1 MKYKKIM
8 VLCIYLIIVTVYIF
22 MNYTDSVSVSNTQQ
36 CIHVPGVMYHSILK
50 DATRLGKYVIT
61 PTQFENDIKYLTE
74 NGYTGIFISDLINY
88 IEKGTPLPE
97 KPILITFDD
106 GYYNNYL
113 YAYPI
118 LQKYNTKAIFS
129 IIGKYSEQ
137 FSESG
142 EENAYYTHI
151 TWEQAKEM
159 TDSGLVELQNHSY
172 DLHSLEHR
180 KGSRKLSG
188 ESDYDYQR
196 MLYSDL
202 HKTDALIYE
211 NTGHKPTAFTYP
223 FGFISPESKAV
234 LREMGYK
241 ASILAESGMNK
252 ISRENGDLYGLKR
265 VNRPHGKSS
274 EEFFKDVLKK

>member
-1 MKYKKIM
+1 MNFKKIL
-8 VLCIYLIIVTVYIF
+8 VLCIYILIIAVYILGEF
-22 MNYTDSVSVSNTQQ
+22 GDTVSVSGMEQSIQ
-36 CIHVPGVMYHSILK
+36 IPGVMYHSILK
-50 DATRLGKYVIT
+50 DRTRLGKYVIT
-61 PTQFENDIKYLTE
+61 PTQFEEDIKHLTD
-74 NGYTGIFISDLINY
+74 NGYTGVFISDIINY
-88 IEKGTPLPE
+88 VEKGTPLPE

-118 LQKYNTKAIFS
+118 LQKYNTKAIIS

-159 TDSGLVELQNHSY
+159 ADSGLVELQNHSY
-172 DLHSLEHR
+172 DLHSLERR
-180 KGSRKLSG
+180 KGSKKLSG

-202 HKTDALIYE
+202 HKNDALIYE
-211 NTGHKPTAFTYP
+211 NTGYKPTAFTYP
-223 FGFISPESKAV
+223 FGFVSPESKAV
-234 LREMGYK
+234 LCEMGYK
-241 ASILAESGMNK
+241 SSILAESGINK
-252 ISRENGDLYGLKR
+252 ISRENPNLYGLKR
-265 VNRPHGKSS
+265 VNRPYGKSS
-274 EEFFKDVLKK
+274 AEFFKDILPK